1 MQLLAALVGMA
12 LSPNEGLKQDE
23 RDRRMKRVAIAAQG
37 RALIA
42 IVEQRRADVQIA
54 IMEYLSPEEQ
64 AEVTRAM
71 VLLVEAVRRRRE
83 QYESPTRET
92 GA

>member
-1 MQLLAALVGMA
+1 
-12 LSPNEGLKQDE
+12 
-23 RDRRMKRVAIAAQG
+23 MKRVAIAAQG
-37 RALIA
+37 RVLIA
-42 IVEQRRADVQIA
+42 TVEQRWADVQIA

-71 VLLVEAVRRRRE
+71 VLLVEAATRRRE